1 MGRAGATQLSAL
13 HAQPSRV
20 RSFLFEQL
28 DIRGAWV
35 QLGSAWREMTAGRDY
50 PEPALEMLGQL
61 AAVTTLITANL
72 KQAGRLTFQLR
83 GAGEVSLLVM
93 DCDEQLRLRGV
104 ARTVPDL
111 AAGSV
116 PALLGDGALTLTLD
130 TADMR
135 QPYQSHVPLQGE
147 TLAAVF
153 EHYLAQSE
161 QLPTRLWLAASRET
175 AAGLF
180 LQALPGAAARDAD
193 GWNRMQIL
201 ADTVRAD
208 ELLGLGAIKLIE
220 RLFPEEDVRVY
231 DPRPV
236 SYHCPHDAAKIHSM
250 LRGVGQAECEAI
262 IAEQGEIRVH
272 DDICNHEYV
281 LDATAVAALFTPK
294 DAASLHAEAHVDAP
308 AVKGTSK

>member
-1 MGRAGATQLSAL
+1 MDGS
-13 HAQPSRV
+13 PNRV

-28 DIRGAWV
+28 DIRGVWV
-35 QLGSAWREMTAGRDY
+35 QLGTAWQEMTAGRDY
-50 PEPALEMLGQL
+50 PEPALELLGQL
-61 AAVTTLITANL
+61 AVVTTLITANL

-83 GAGEVSLLVM
+83 GDGEISLLVM
-93 DCDEQLRLRGV
+93 DCDEQLRLRGM
-104 ARTVPDL
+104 ARTAPEL

-116 PALLGDGALTLTLD
+116 PDLLGDGALTLTLD

-161 QLPTRLWLAASRET
+161 QSPTRLWLAASRDR

-193 GWNRMQIL
+193 GWNRLQIL

-208 ELLGLGAIKLIE
+208 ELLDLGAIKLIE

-236 SYHCPHDAAKIHSM
+236 SYHCPYDPDKIFSM
-250 LRGVGQAECEAI
+250 LRGVGRTECDAI
-262 IAEQGEIRVH
+262 LAEQGEIRVH

-281 LDATAVAALFTPK
+281 LDAATVAGLFK
-294 DAASLHAEAHVDAP
+294 
-308 AVKGTSK
+308 

>member
-1 MGRAGATQLSAL
+1 LTPADLQSN
-13 HAQPSRV
+13 RV
-20 RSFLFEQL
+20 RGFLFEQL

-35 QLGSAWREMTAGRDY
+35 QLGPAWREMTAGRGY
-50 PEPALEMLGQL
+50 AEPVRELLGQL
-61 AAVTTLITANL
+61 AVVTTLITANL
-72 KQAGRLTFQLR
+72 KQTGRLTFQLR
-83 GAGEVSLLVM
+83 GDGEVSLLVM
-93 DCDEQLRLRGV
+93 DCDEQLRLRGM
-104 ARTVPDL
+104 ARAAADMS
-111 AAGSV
+111 AGSL

-161 QLPTRLWLAASRET
+161 QLPTRLWLAADHQT

-180 LQALPGAAARDAD
+180 LQALPGADERDAD
-193 GWNRMQIL
+193 GWNRVQVL

-208 ELLGLGAIKLIE
+208 ELLRLGSIKLIE
-220 RLFPEEDVRVY
+220 RLFPEEDVRVF

-236 SYHCPHDAAKIHSM
+236 SYHCPRDPGKIESM
-250 LRGVGQAECEAI
+250 LRGVGRAECEAI
-262 IAEQGEIRVH
+262 LAEHGEIRVH

-281 LDATAVAALFTPK
+281 LDAAAVAALFAIK
-294 DAASLHAEAHVDAP
+294 D
-308 AVKGTSK
+308 

>member
-1 MGRAGATQLSAL
+1 LTPADLQSN
-13 HAQPSRV
+13 RV
-20 RSFLFEQL
+20 RGFLFEQL

-35 QLGSAWREMTAGRDY
+35 QLGPAWREMTAGRGY
-50 PEPALEMLGQL
+50 AEPVRELLGQRAL
-61 AAVTTLITANL
+61 VTTLITANL
-72 KQAGRLTFQLR
+72 KQTGRLTFQLR
-83 GAGEVSLLVM
+83 GDGEVSLLVM
-93 DCDEQLRLRGV
+93 DCDEQLRLRGM
-104 ARTVPDL
+104 ARAAPDMS
-111 AAGSV
+111 AGSL

-161 QLPTRLWLAASRET
+161 QLPTRLWLAADHQT

-180 LQALPGAAARDAD
+180 LQALPGADERDAD
-193 GWNRMQIL
+193 GWNRVQVL

-208 ELLGLGAIKLIE
+208 ELLRLGSIKLIE
-220 RLFPEEDVRVY
+220 RLFPEEDVRVF

-236 SYHCPHDAAKIHSM
+236 SYHCPRDPGKIESM
-250 LRGVGQAECEAI
+250 LRGVGRAECEAI
-262 IAEQGEIRVH
+262 LAEHGEIRVH

-281 LDATAVAALFTPK
+281 LDAAAVAALFAIK
-294 DAASLHAEAHVDAP
+294 D
-308 AVKGTSK
+308 

>member
-1 MGRAGATQLSAL
+1 MSA
-13 HAQPSRV
+13 PPDRV

-35 QLGSAWREMTAGRDY
+35 QLGTAWREMTAGRNY
-50 PEPALEMLGQL
+50 PEPVLELLGQL
-61 AAVTTLITANL
+61 AGVTTLITANL

-83 GAGEVSLLVM
+83 GEGAVSLLVM
-93 DCDEQLRLRGV
+93 DCDEQLRLRGM
-104 ARTVPDL
+104 ARIQPGMHTVPERS
-111 AAGSV
+111 AANL
-116 PALLGDGALTLTLD
+116 PALLGEGALTLTLD

-153 EHYLAQSE
+153 EHYLEQSE
-161 QLPTRLWLAASRET
+161 QTPTRLWLAASHDIV
-175 AAGLF
+175 AGLF

-193 GWNRMQIL
+193 GWNRVQIL
-201 ADTVRAD
+201 ADTVRPD
-208 ELLGLGAIKLIE
+208 ELLDLGAIKLIE

-236 SYHCPHDAAKIHSM
+236 SYHCPYDPAKIYSM
-250 LRGVGQAECEAI
+250 LHGVGQAECEAI
-262 IAEQGEIRVH
+262 IAEHGEIRVH

-281 LDATAVAALFTPK
+281 LDAAAVAALFK
-294 DAASLHAEAHVDAP
+294 
-308 AVKGTSK
+308 

>member
-1 MGRAGATQLSAL
+1 LTPADLQSN
-13 HAQPSRV
+13 RV
-20 RSFLFEQL
+20 RGFLFEQL

-35 QLGSAWREMTAGRDY
+35 QLGPAWREMTAGRGY
-50 PEPALEMLGQL
+50 AEPVRELLGQL
-61 AAVTTLITANL
+61 AVVTTLITANL

-83 GAGEVSLLVM
+83 GDGEVSLLVM
-93 DCDEQLRLRGV
+93 DCDEQLRLRGM
-104 ARTVPDL
+104 ARAAADMS
-111 AAGSV
+111 AGSL

-161 QLPTRLWLAASRET
+161 QLPTRLWLAADHQT

-180 LQALPGAAARDAD
+180 LQALPGADERDAD
-193 GWNRMQIL
+193 GWNRVQVL

-208 ELLGLGAIKLIE
+208 ELLRLGSIKLIE
-220 RLFPEEDVRVY
+220 RLFPEEDVRVF

-236 SYHCPHDAAKIHSM
+236 SYHCPRDPGKIESM
-250 LRGVGQAECEAI
+250 LRGVGRAECEAI
-262 IAEQGEIRVH
+262 LAEHGEIRVH

-281 LDATAVAALFTPK
+281 LDAAAVSALF
-294 DAASLHAEAHVDAP
+294 AQQGASSL
-308 AVKGTSK
+308 

>member
-1 MGRAGATQLSAL
+1 VGRAGATQLSAADKL
-13 HAQPSRV
+13 NPAPLNPADIQPNRV

-28 DIRGAWV
+28 DIRGVWV

-50 PEPALEMLGQL
+50 AEPVIELLGQL
-61 AAVTTLITANL
+61 AVVTTLITANL

-83 GAGEVSLLVM
+83 GDGAVSLLVM
-93 DCDEQLRLRGV
+93 DCNEQLQLRGM
-104 ARTVPDL
+104 ARAAPDL
-111 AAGSV
+111 LAGSL
-116 PALLGDGALTLTLD
+116 PALLGEGALTLTLD

-147 TLAAVF
+147 SIADVF

-161 QLPTRLWLAASRET
+161 QLPTRLWLAANHET

-180 LQALPGAAARDAD
+180 LQALPGAGMRDVD
-193 GWNRMQIL
+193 GWNRVQIL
-201 ADTVRAD
+201 ADTVRAG
-208 ELLGLGAIKLIE
+208 ELLELGSIKLIE

-236 SYHCPHDAAKIHSM
+236 SYYCPYDPAKIHSM
-250 LRGVGQAECEAI
+250 LHSVGQAECESI
-262 IAEQGEIRVH
+262 IAEHGKIRVH

-281 LDATAVAALFTPK
+281 LDAAAVAALFK
-294 DAASLHAEAHVDAP
+294 QN
-308 AVKGTSK
+308 

>member
-1 MGRAGATQLSAL
+1 MSA
-13 HAQPSRV
+13 PPDRV

-35 QLGSAWREMTAGRDY
+35 QLGGAWREMTAGRNY
-50 PEPALEMLGQL
+50 PEPVLELLGQL
-61 AAVTTLITANL
+61 AGVTTLITANL

-83 GAGEVSLLVM
+83 GDGDVSLLVM
-93 DCDEQLRLRGV
+93 ACDEQLRLRGM
-104 ARTVPDL
+104 ARTLKGINAPSVL
-111 AAGSV
+111 AAGSL
-116 PALLGDGALTLTLD
+116 PALLGGGALTLTLD
-130 TADMR
+130 TAGMR

-161 QLPTRLWLAASRET
+161 QAPTRLWLAASREV

-193 GWNRMQIL
+193 GWNRVQIL

-236 SYHCPHDAAKIHSM
+236 SYHCPYDPAKIHSM
-250 LRGVGQAECEAI
+250 LRSVGRAECEAI
-262 IAEQGEIRVH
+262 IASHGEIRVH

-281 LDATAVAALFTPK
+281 LDAAAVEALFK
-294 DAASLHAEAHVDAP
+294 
-308 AVKGTSK
+308 

>member
-1 MGRAGATQLSAL
+1 MSA
-13 HAQPSRV
+13 PPDRV

-35 QLGSAWREMTAGRDY
+35 QLGAAWREMMAGRNY
-50 PEPALEMLGQL
+50 PEPVLELLGQL
-61 AAVTTLITANL
+61 AGVTTLITANL

-83 GAGEVSLLVM
+83 GDGDVSLLVM
-93 DCDEQLRLRGV
+93 DCDEQLRLRGM
-104 ARTVPDL
+104 ARTLKGINAPSEL
-111 AAGSV
+111 SAGSL
-116 PALLGDGALTLTLD
+116 PALLGGGALTLTLD

-161 QLPTRLWLAASRET
+161 QAPTRLWLAANHET

-193 GWNRMQIL
+193 GWNRVQIL
-201 ADTVRAD
+201 ADTVQAD

-236 SYHCPHDAAKIHSM
+236 SYHCPYDPAKIYSM
-250 LRGVGQAECEAI
+250 LRSVGQAECEAI
-262 IAEQGEIRVH
+262 IAEHGEIRVH

-281 LDATAVAALFTPK
+281 LDAAAVAALF
-294 DAASLHAEAHVDAP
+294 E
-308 AVKGTSK
+308 

>member
-1 MGRAGATQLSAL
+1 LSAA
-13 HAQPSRV
+13 HPNRV
-20 RSFLFEQL
+20 RSFLFERL

-35 QLGSAWREMTAGRDY
+35 QLGPAWREMTAGRAY
-50 PEPALEMLGQL
+50 PEPVFELLGQL

-83 GAGEVSLLVM
+83 GAGAVSLLVM
-93 DCDEQLRLRGV
+93 DCDEQLRLRGM
-104 ARTVPDL
+104 ARATPDVS
-111 AAGSV
+111 AGSL
-116 PALLGDGALTLTLD
+116 PTLLGDGALTLTLD
-130 TADMR
+130 TAGMR
-135 QPYQSHVPLQGE
+135 QPYQSHVPLQGD
-147 TLAAVF
+147 TVAAAF

-161 QLPTRLWLAASRET
+161 QLPTRLWLAANHET

-193 GWNRMQIL
+193 GWNRVQVL

-208 ELLGLGAIKLIE
+208 ELLDLGAIKLIE
-220 RLFPEEDVRVY
+220 RLFAEEDVRVY

-236 SYHCPHDAAKIHSM
+236 SYFCPYDPDKIHSM
-250 LRGVGQAECEAI
+250 LKSVGQAECEAI

-281 LDATAVAALFTPK
+281 LDAAAVAALFK
-294 DAASLHAEAHVDAP
+294 
-308 AVKGTSK
+308 

>member
-1 MGRAGATQLSAL
+1 LSA
-13 HAQPSRV
+13 PPDRV

-35 QLGSAWREMTAGRDY
+35 QLGGAWREMTAGRNY
-50 PEPALEMLGQL
+50 PEPVLELLGQL

-83 GAGEVSLLVM
+83 GDGDVSLLVI
-93 DCDEQLRLRGV
+93 DCDEQLRMRGM
-104 ARTVPDL
+104 AHAPSEL
-111 AAGSV
+111 SSGSL
-116 PALLGDGALTLTLD
+116 PALLGDGSLTLILD

-161 QLPTRLWLAASRET
+161 QAPTRLWLAANHEV

-193 GWNRMQIL
+193 GWNRVQIL
-201 ADTVRAD
+201 AGTVRAD
-208 ELLGLGAIKLIE
+208 ELLDLGAIKLIE

-236 SYHCPHDAAKIHSM
+236 SYHCPYDPDKIYSM
-250 LRGVGQAECEAI
+250 LRSVGRAECEAI
-262 IAEQGEIRVH
+262 LAEQGEIRVH

-281 LDATAVAALFTPK
+281 LDAAAVTALF
-294 DAASLHAEAHVDAP
+294 E
-308 AVKGTSK
+308 

>member
-1 MGRAGATQLSAL
+1 LSAIESS
-13 HAQPSRV
+13 PNRV

-28 DIRGAWV
+28 DIRGVWV
-35 QLGSAWREMTAGRDY
+35 QLGSAWQEMTAGRDY
-50 PEPALEMLGQL
+50 PEPALELLGQL
-61 AAVTTLITANL
+61 AVVTTLITASL

-83 GAGEVSLLVM
+83 GDGAISLLVM
-93 DCDEQLRLRGV
+93 DCDEQLHLRGM
-104 ARTVPDL
+104 ARTAPEL
-111 AAGSV
+111 AAGSL
-116 PALLGDGALTLTLD
+116 PDLLGDGALTLTLD

-161 QLPTRLWLAASRET
+161 QSPTRLWLAASHDR

-180 LQALPGAAARDAD
+180 LQALPGAAARDDD
-193 GWNRMQIL
+193 GWNRLQIL

-208 ELLGLGAIKLIE
+208 ELLDLGAIKLIE

-236 SYHCPHDAAKIHSM
+236 SYHCPYDPDKIFSM
-250 LRGVGQAECEAI
+250 LRSVGQAECEAI

-281 LDATAVAALFTPK
+281 LDAATVAGLFK
-294 DAASLHAEAHVDAP
+294 
-308 AVKGTSK
+308 